1 MLAVLA
7 ATRGLG
13 QGRKGFPH
21 PQPLEPPSAS
31 GLLIPV
37 QRTHGEDL
45 FLLEDH
51 LWHELGLSVHMHEHL
66 RIKAELREPSSGVK
80 DHLRKSKNL
89 RFVYK
94 MTL

>member
-1 MLAVLA
+1 MAPSSLLSGDALGVQAGWVGDAPVLGA
-7 ATRGLG
+7 GHTA
-13 QGRKGFPH
+13 P
-21 PQPLEPPSAS
+21 
-31 GLLIPV
+31 
-37 QRTHGEDL
+37 GEDL

-51 LWHELGLSVHMHEHL
+51 LWHELGLAGCMHEHL
-66 RIKAELREPSSGVK
+66 GIKAELREPSPGVK